1 MRFVFFFFFFFFF
14 FGCTN
19 GPKTLPSST
28 GLNSEVIF
36 VVDDF
41 LWEKSINSLAKNIFG
56 AEIQGVNQ
64 KEDLFRIIQV
74 THAEFK
80 SILKTHKN
88 IIIISPGVERLSQE
102 NKWAL
107 DQLVVQL
114 NWKND
119 SQKLLKELIQLRQ
132 IFVQK
137 EVRLVQKSISQL
149 SQANVEKKLFQ
160 NFKVEYIIPREYNII
175 EQDDVFFWANYD
187 PKKSDEIKNIFIFS
201 FKPNNTN
208 LQSQVL
214 AKIDSVFAKFLIGAK
229 EGSYARIEHDYPPYY
244 FENTYRGLWKLENGF
259 MGGPFLAKTNFIK
272 SKIVVSVGIVFAP
285 QNRKRKYIK
294 EFEAIL

>member
-1 MRFVFFFFFFFFF
+1 MMRFIFFFFFF

-41 LWEKSINSLAKNIFG
+41 LWEKSISSLAKNIFG

-74 THAEFK
+74 AHAEFK

-119 SQKLLKELIQLRQ
+119 SQ
-132 IFVQK
+132 
-137 EVRLVQKSISQL
+137 
-149 SQANVEKKLFQ
+149 
-160 NFKVEYIIPREYNII
+160 NF
-175 EQDDVFFWANYD
+175 
-187 PKKSDEIKNIFIFS
+187 
-201 FKPNNTN
+201 
-208 LQSQVL
+208 
-214 AKIDSVFAKFLIGAK
+214 
-229 EGSYARIEHDYPPYY
+229 
-244 FENTYRGLWKLENGF
+244 
-259 MGGPFLAKTNFIK
+259 
-272 SKIVVSVGIVFAP
+272 
-285 QNRKRKYIK
+285 
-294 EFEAIL
+294 

>member
-1 MRFVFFFFFFFFF
+1 MRFIFICLFF
-14 FGCTN
+14 FGCVN
-19 GPKTLPSST
+19 GPKTLPRST

-41 LWEKSINSLAKNIFG
+41 LWQKSVNSLAKTIFG
-56 AEIQGVNQ
+56 AKIQGINQ
-64 KEDLFRIIQV
+64 NEDLFRIIQV
-74 THAEFK
+74 AHEEFK

-88 IIIISPGVERLSQE
+88 IIIISSGVERLSQE

-119 SQKLLKELIQLRQ
+119 SQKLSKELIQLREM
-132 IFVQK
+132 FVQK
-137 EVRLVQKSISQL
+137 EVRLLQKSISKL
-149 SQANVEKKLFQ
+149 SQANVEKKLLK
-160 NFKVEYIIPREYNII
+160 NFEVEYIIPKEYEII
-175 EQDDVFFWANYD
+175 KQEDSFFWANYD
-187 PKKSDEIKNIFIFS
+187 PKKSDEIKNILIFS

-214 AKIDSVFAKFLIGAK
+214 AKTDSIFAKYLIGAK
-229 EGSYARIEHDYPPYY
+229 EGSYARIEPDYPPHY

-259 MGGPFLAKTNFIK
+259 MGGPFLVKTNFIK
-272 SKIVVSVGIVFAP
+272 SKLVVSVGLVFAP